1 MAETRTIN
9 WGYAAIAAD
18 LIATEPNLERL
29 RESSAQVVYLSSD
42 FAKASKGRPV
52 YGECERVPSKWH
64 WAAPFDYAVT
74 VYEPNVERMTDA
86 QLRILLHHELLHI
99 RIEEKDGAERYAIEP
114 HDVED
119 FGEII
124 RLYGVDWSL

>member
-9 WGYAAIAAD
+9 EAYAAIAAG
-18 LIATEPNLERL
+18 LIATEPSLER
-29 RESSAQVVYLSSD
+29 
-42 FAKASKGRPV
+42 
-52 YGECERVPSKWH
+52 
-64 WAAPFDYAVT
+64 
-74 VYEPNVERMTDA
+74 
-86 QLRILLHHELLHI
+86 LHI
-99 RIEEKDGAERYAIEP
+99 RIDEKDGAERYAIEP